1 MIRNLIIL
9 INLCQ
14 YEIFIFLRSLKFQYK
29 ISILNFYLSWARSQ
43 IKISWYDFNEHYEV
57 VVESLRKYLMWKQ
70 MKSHKAIKS

>member
-1 MIRNLIIL
+1 MSIWNIYFFKII
-9 INLCQ
+9 
-14 YEIFIFLRSLKFQYK
+14 K

-43 IKISWYDFNEHYEV
+43 IKISWYDFNEHYNYEV